1 MKTSQTESLERQRPT
16 TRNWLMRKPSILG
29 LLLLAACAQKTPVPS
44 LRVQL
49 MARCAAACDPAEA
62 VEASVAVDAT
72 DDLWQCHCR
81 MPLTTP
87 AGI

>member
-1 MKTSQTESLERQRPT
+1 
-16 TRNWLMRKPSILG
+16 MRKLSILG
-29 LLLLAACAQKTPVPS
+29 LLLLGACARAAPVTS

-49 MARCAAACDPAEA
+49 MARCAAACEPAEP